1 LAIHPVPL
9 KTEGVRMMRCRKGD
23 AVIAQQEIEGRDRP
37 LVPAG
42 SQGTVVTTTMLG
54 RPKKVFFAVSDGWG
68 LKRFE
73 VPVRRG
79 DVDSPRQSRRADK

>member
-1 LAIHPVPL
+1 
-9 KTEGVRMMRCRKGD
+9 M
-23 AVIAQQEIEGRDRP
+23 DRP

-42 SQGTVVTTTMLG
+42 SRGTVVTTTMLG
-54 RPKKVFFAVSDGWG
+54 RPKKVFFAITTMLGRPKKVFFAISDGWG

-79 DVDSPRQSRRADK
+79 DVDTAQCEAEASSAAGLE

>member
-1 LAIHPVPL
+1 
-9 KTEGVRMMRCRKGD
+9 M
-23 AVIAQQEIEGRDRP
+23 DRP

-42 SQGTVVTTTMLG
+42 SRGTVVTTTMLG
-54 RPKKVFFAVSDGWG
+54 RPKKVFFAISDGWG

-79 DVDSPRQSRRADK
+79 DVDAAQCEAEASSAARLE